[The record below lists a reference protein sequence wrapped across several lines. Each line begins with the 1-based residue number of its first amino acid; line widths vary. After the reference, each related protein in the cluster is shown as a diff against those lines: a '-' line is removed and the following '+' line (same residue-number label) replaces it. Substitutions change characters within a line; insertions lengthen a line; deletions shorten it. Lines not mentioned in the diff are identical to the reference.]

1 MMDPVASSDHTIAT
15 TGSLRKLLRSPRTRR
30 VIILLWHCA
39 GVMVCLWL
47 SYLLRFD
54 FIIPGKYRATL
65 TATLPLALVSYLS
78 MYLYFGLFSG
88 LWAYFGM
95 NDLIRTA
102 KAVWWGTVL
111 FFAGVFFMLGFTFSD
126 KPRSVFPLMFFL
138 LLVWEAGGRGLS
150 RHWIIKSR
158 YAGNANRTMRTLL
171 LAPIHEADAFLRNA
185 VALETEIGRVVG
197 VVTDEA
203 DNAGRRLQ
211 GVPILVGVAEAA
223 RHASR
228 LGANHFLVLPPH
240 SSPTG
245 LNQLVRSCAD
255 AQVPCTVKT
264 LPTLGDIASGRIE
277 VGSIRRVEIED
288 LLPRKPNS
296 FDRGPVRGLI
306 TGKTVIVTGAGGSI
320 GSELCRQI
328 AGLQPARLILFENS
342 EFALYTIHQELSQSH
357 PGLAIEALA
366 ADVRL
371 PEDCRDA
378 MTRFGQVDVIFHA
391 AAYKHVHLMERNI
404 PPAFHNNVLGTARLA
419 EAAIRHGVTD
429 FILVSSDKAVR
440 PTSVMGATK
449 RLAERLL
456 MEQPPCATVFRA
468 VRFGNVMGSSGSV
481 IPHFKRQI
489 ANHGPVT
496 VTTPE
501 TRRYFMTIP
510 EAVEL
515 VLMAGAVGGDRDI
528 MVLEMGEPV
537 KILDLAEKLIELS
550 GFIPHKDIPIVFTG
564 LRPGEKEYEELIT
577 DGENVHRTE
586 HEKIWVLNREAAPNA
601 PPVDLSRVEGLVAS
615 KSAPQLLRL
624 LGEYIPESPTFNNG
638 PPPCA
643 TSSPQPA

>member
-1 MMDPVASSDHTIAT
+1 MNNSNRFTAPKAVVLPHEMFPLLASP
-15 TGSLRKLLRSPRTRR
+15 LLRR
-30 VIILLWHCA
+30 VIIFIWHAA
-39 GVMVCLWL
+39 GVAVCLWTA
-47 SYLLRFD
+47 YLLRFD
-54 FIIPGKYRATL
+54 FAIPENYQQTL
-65 TATLPLALVSYLS
+65 IASLPLAVVSYLA
-78 MYLYFGLFSG
+78 MYFYFGLFSG

-95 NDLIRTA
+95 HDLFRTA
-102 KAVWWGTVL
+102 KAVFWGTGL
-111 FFAGVFFMLGFTFSD
+111 FHGVVYISLDFSFAD
-126 KPRSVFPLMFFL
+126 KPRSIFPMMFVLIL
-138 LLVWEAGGRGLS
+138 LWEAGGRGIS
-150 RHWIIKSR
+150 RHIIVRMRNSTRSKD
-158 YAGNANRTMRTLL
+158 APRTLL
-171 LAPIHEADAFLRNA
+171 LAPVHEADLILRNTA
-185 VALETEIGRVVG
+185 SIESAAGRIVG
-197 VVTDEA
+197 ILTDEA
-203 DNAGRRLQ
+203 DKVGLTLQGLPILGRIDDAGRH
-211 GVPILVGVAEAA
+211 AA
-223 RHASR
+223 R
-228 LGANHFLVLPPH
+228 LGINHFLAIPPY
-240 SSPTG
+240 SGPSA
-245 LNQLVRSCAD
+245 LNHLVRACAD
-255 AQVPCTVKT
+255 AQIPCNVKT
-264 LPTLGDIASGRIE
+264 LPSMQDIASGRVE
-277 VGSIRRVEIED
+277 VGSIRKVDIED
-288 LLPRKPNS
+288 LLPRKPNA
-296 FDRGPVRGLI
+296 FDRSPVRGMI
-306 TGKTVIVTGAGGSI
+306 TGKTVMVTGGGGSI

-328 AGLQPARLILFENS
+328 ACLGPSRLILFENS
-342 EFALYTIHQELSQSH
+342 EFALYTIHQELTQSH
-357 PGLAIEALA
+357 PDLTIEAMA

-378 MTRFGQVDVIFHA
+378 LTRFGRVDVVFHA

-419 EAAIRHGVTD
+419 EAAVRHGVSD
-429 FILVSSDKAVR
+429 FILISSDKAVR

-456 MEQPPCATVFRA
+456 MERPPCGTIFRA

-586 HEKIWVLNREAAPNA
+586 HEKIWVLNREEAPNA
-601 PPVDLSRVEGLVAS
+601 PPVNLEHVGQLVEA
-615 KSAPQLLRL
+615 KSTPELRRL
-624 LGEYIPESPTFNNG
+624 LGVYIPESPTFND
-638 PPPCA
+638 A
-643 TSSPQPA
+643 QS